1 MRKTLGIKKPRS
13 NRSLQDSSKPALELN
28 SRYGNFQSPAP
39 KTPLPIQCDAFMLS
53 MKKTSSGRFYGRDN
67 DQNRFTQNDYN
78 KLPTLLPIIYRIT
91 YFIDMFEEDV
101 PAGLLGPLP
110 ESQATRL
117 NTVITNNN
125 NWLTYFII
133 FSFIIQIYYRLLL

>member
-1 MRKTLGIKKPRS
+1 M
-13 NRSLQDSSKPALELN
+13 LELN
-28 SRYGNFQSPAP
+28 SRHGNLQSSTT
-39 KTPLPIQCDAFMLS
+39 KTPVLI
-53 MKKTSSGRFYGRDN
+53 
-67 DQNRFTQNDYN
+67 
-78 KLPTLLPIIYRIT
+78 RIA

-101 PAGLLGPLP
+101 PSGLLGPLP

-133 FSFIIQIYYRLLL
+133 FSFII

>member
-1 MRKTLGIKKPRS
+1 M
-13 NRSLQDSSKPALELN
+13 E
-28 SRYGNFQSPAP
+28 
-39 KTPLPIQCDAFMLS
+39 
-53 MKKTSSGRFYGRDN
+53 KKTGIRPYAKNVGH
-67 DQNRFTQNDYN
+67 
-78 KLPTLLPIIYRIT
+78 KLPTLLPIIYRIA

-133 FSFIIQIYYRLLL
+133 FSFII